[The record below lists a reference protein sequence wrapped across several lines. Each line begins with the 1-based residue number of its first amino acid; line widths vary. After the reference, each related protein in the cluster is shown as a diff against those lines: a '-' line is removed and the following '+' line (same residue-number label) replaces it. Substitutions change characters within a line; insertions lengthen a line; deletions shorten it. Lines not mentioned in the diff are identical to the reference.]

1 MNMKD
6 VLLGVAITVTIA
18 FIFILFSPEIT
29 ALSEVMRG
37 NSFESFMV
45 IGVGILISI
54 SLYGTFFKGI
64 S

>member
-1 MNMKD
+1 MKD
-6 VLLGVAITVTIA
+6 VLLGVGITVTIA

-29 ALSEVMRG
+29 ALSEIMRE

-45 IGVGILISI
+45 LGIGILISI

>member
-1 MNMKD
+1 MKD
-6 VLLGVAITVTIA
+6 VLLGVGITVTIA

-29 ALSEVMRG
+29 ALSEVMRE

-45 IGVGILISI
+45 VGVGILISI